1 MATTDFELAKA
12 KGVFS
17 PYAKDFMPFTAQG
30 SQIHTDYAKAAE
42 KIAQDSALTTAPNVG
57 VPAYFTTYIDAEV
70 MPILFAVHNATKIAP
85 EVRKGDWTN
94 QTMIFPVSETV
105 GEVTAY
111 SDYTENSTTDV
122 NFEFPER
129 QNFLFQTNIKYGDL
143 EADRAARAK
152 LSLVGEKQRGAA
164 FVIANAHNKFYLYGV
179 AGKRTYGLLNDPN
192 LNATI
197 TPKAVTVGGE
207 TATTWEDKMSKDSAN
222 FVQDVYNDI
231 NKLWA
236 ELTKN
241 NGSNIDQTSRVIL
254 AISNTRA
261 PMLNVPNQFG
271 LTVRKML
278 TDNFT
283 NLEIVEL
290 PQLSTTAG
298 EMLYMTVPSVMGFD
312 TTVNAYSEKMRFS
325 RIEAHATYFNQKAIG
340 GTYGAIIKRPSLV
353 ATMTG
358 I

>member
-1 MATTDFELAKA
+1 MATDFELAKA
-12 KGVFS
+12 KGVSAPF
-17 PYAKDFMPFTAQG
+17 ATGFMPYSAQG
-30 SQIHTDYAKAAE
+30 TQIRTDYIKAAE
-42 KIAQDSALTTAPNVG
+42 LIAQDSALTTAPNNG
-57 VPAYFTTYIDAEV
+57 IPAYYTAFIDAEV

-85 EVRKGDWTN
+85 EERKGDWAT

-105 GEVTAY
+105 GDVTAY
-111 SDYTENSTTDV
+111 SDFTENSTTDV

-129 QNFLFQTNIKYGDL
+129 QNFIFQTNIKYGDR
-143 EADRAARAK
+143 ESDIAAKAK

-197 TPKAVTVGGE
+197 TPKTVTVGSD
-207 TATTWEDKMSKDSAN
+207 TATTWEDKMSKHSDG

-231 NKLWA
+231 NKLWS

-241 NGSNIDQTSRVIL
+241 NGSNIDQNSRIIL

-278 TDNFT
+278 KDNFP

-290 PQLSTTAG
+290 PQLTTTAG
-298 EMLYMTVPSVMGFD
+298 EMLYMTVPNVMGFD
-312 TTVNAYSEKMRFS
+312 TTINAYSEKMRLS
-325 RIEAHATYFNQKAIG
+325 RVESHATYFNQKAIG
-340 GTYGAIIKRPSLV
+340 GTYGAVIKRPSLV